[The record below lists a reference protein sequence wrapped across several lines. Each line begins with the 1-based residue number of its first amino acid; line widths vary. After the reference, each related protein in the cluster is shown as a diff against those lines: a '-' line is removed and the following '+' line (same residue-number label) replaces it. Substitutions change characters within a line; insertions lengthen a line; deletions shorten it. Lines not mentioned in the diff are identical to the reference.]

1 VSEET
6 TGDTSTE
13 TRTPP
18 KGPAAGGDAPPRA
31 PRSGPSGPAAGPAG
45 PAGDRGPSGGGD
57 RGPSGGGDR
66 GPSGGGGFGGPPG
79 ERGSRPPRGDRDDR
93 DRPPR
98 APLTVKG
105 RLRAAARKKA
115 RKSAKKKGMFQR
127 RKVCRF
133 CADKNLTMS
142 YKDVKTLR
150 LFITETGKMTPRRIS
165 GTCAKHQRP
174 LAQEIKRAR
183 QLAMLPYAPS
193 HF

>member
-6 TGDTSTE
+6 
-13 TRTPP
+13 P
-18 KGPAAGGDAPPRA
+18 KP
-31 PRSGPSGPAAGPAG
+31 PSGPAAGSASPPSG
-45 PAGDRGPSGGGD
+45 PAAGSPPSGPRSGSPPSRPSGGSSGGGD
-57 RGPSGGGDR
+57 RPPRPPREDRGDR
-66 GPSGGGGFGGPPG
+66 G
-79 ERGSRPPRGDRDDR
+79 

-115 RKSAKKKGMFQR
+115 RKSQKKKGMFQR

-133 CADKNLTMS
+133 CADKNLSIS

-174 LAQEIKRAR
+174 LALEIKRAR
-183 QLAMLPYAPS
+183 QLAMLPTAPK

>member
-1 VSEET
+1 MSEET
-6 TGDTSTE
+6 
-13 TRTPP
+13 P
-18 KGPAAGGDAPPRA
+18 KP
-31 PRSGPSGPAAGPAG
+31 PSGPAAGSASPPSGAAAG
-45 PAGDRGPSGGGD
+45 SPPSGPRAGSPPSRPSGGSSGPPGGGD
-57 RGPSGGGDR
+57 RPPRPPREDRGDR
-66 GPSGGGGFGGPPG
+66 G
-79 ERGSRPPRGDRDDR
+79 

-115 RKSAKKKGMFQR
+115 RKSEKKKGMFQR

-133 CADKNLTMS
+133 CADKNLSIS

-174 LAQEIKRAR
+174 LALEIKRAR
-183 QLAMLPYAPS
+183 QLAMLPTAPK